1 MNRNIY
7 IIVAL
12 VVTLFTIVY
21 FSNGNGNGD
30 SSNESK
36 IHKVA
41 FISLSV
47 VDDNTFKGFKK
58 KMNSYGWE
66 EGENIQY
73 IVPGAANKIKNLPS
87 IVKSVIKQKPDLI
100 LVSSTPATQE
110 VKKAVKGLNIPV
122 VFCPV
127 NDPVSSKI
135 LVNQNAPKGNI
146 TGIRLPTGDSK
157 RFEWLHTISPN
168 IKNVLIPY
176 SKNDESAIA
185 SRDAIREVA
194 KSLNITLIE
203 KAFLENMT
211 IKQFFE
217 KCSNCSD
224 AIFLPRD
231 SRIEA
236 KIQDFVKY
244 SIDNKLPLSAPSYQ
258 QVQKGALFT
267 YGFIHEELG
276 KQSAR
281 MADRILRG
289 VKPEDL
295 PVKYGNAY
303 LVINK
308 KTANKINI
316 SFSDNVIRNAKL
328 IIE

>member
-7 IIVAL
+7 IIVTL
-12 VVTLFTIVY
+12 VVTLFAVVY
-21 FSNGNGNGD
+21 FSSNGGNSD
-30 SSNESK
+30 ESK

-41 FISLSV
+41 FVSLSV
-47 VDDNTFKGFKK
+47 VDDSTFNGFKK
-58 KMNSYGWE
+58 KMKSYGWE
-66 EGENIQY
+66 EGKNIQY
-73 IVPGAANKIKNLPS
+73 IVPGAANDIKNLPS
-87 IVKSVIKQKPDLI
+87 IVTSVIKQKPDLI

-127 NDPVSSKI
+127 NDPISSKI
-135 LVNQNAPKGNI
+135 VLNQNAPKGNI

-176 SKNDESAIA
+176 SKNDGSSIV
-185 SRDAIREVA
+185 SRDAVREVA
-194 KSLNITLIE
+194 KSLNINLIE

-211 IKQFFE
+211 VKQLFE
-217 KCSNCSD
+217 ECTKCSY

-231 SRIEA
+231 SRTEARIE
-236 KIQDFVKY
+236 DFVKY
-244 SIDNKLPLSAPSYQ
+244 SIDNKVPLSAPSYQ

-295 PVKYGNAY
+295 PVKYGNVY

-316 SFSDNVIRNAKL
+316 TFSESIIRNAKI

>member
-12 VVTLFTIVY
+12 IVTLFTIVY
-21 FSNGNGNGD
+21 FSSNGG

-41 FISLSV
+41 FVSLSV
-47 VDDNTFKGFKK
+47 VDDNTFNGFKK
-58 KMNSYGWE
+58 KMKSYGWE
-66 EGENIQY
+66 EDKNIQY
-73 IVPGAANKIKNLPS
+73 IVPGAANIVENLPS
-87 IVKSVIKQKPDLI
+87 IVKSVINKKPDLI

-110 VKKAVKGLNIPV
+110 VKRAVEGLNIPV

-135 LVNQNAPKGNI
+135 LLNQNAPKGNI

-168 IKNVLIPY
+168 IKKVLIPY
-176 SKNDESAIA
+176 SKNDGSSIT
-185 SRDAIREVA
+185 SRDAVREVA

-211 IKQFFE
+211 VKQLFE
-217 KCSNCSD
+217 ECTKCSY

-236 KIQDFVKY
+236 RIEDFVKY
-244 SIDNKLPLSAPSYQ
+244 SIENKLPLSAPSYQ

-295 PVKYGNAY
+295 PVKYGNVY

-316 SFSDNVIRNAKL
+316 SFSETVIRNAKL

>member
-1 MNRNIY
+1 M
-7 IIVAL
+7 
-12 VVTLFTIVY
+12 T
-21 FSNGNGNGD
+21 
-30 SSNESK
+30 
-36 IHKVA
+36 
-41 FISLSV
+41 
-47 VDDNTFKGFKK
+47 
-58 KMNSYGWE
+58 
-66 EGENIQY
+66 
-73 IVPGAANKIKNLPS
+73 
-87 IVKSVIKQKPDLI
+87 VK
-100 LVSSTPATQE
+100 E
-110 VKKAVKGLNIPV
+110 
-122 VFCPV
+122 
-127 NDPVSSKI
+127 
-135 LVNQNAPKGNI
+135 
-146 TGIRLPTGDSK
+146 
-157 RFEWLHTISPN
+157 
-168 IKNVLIPY
+168 
-176 SKNDESAIA
+176 
-185 SRDAIREVA
+185 
-194 KSLNITLIE
+194 
-203 KAFLENMT
+203 
-211 IKQFFE
+211 FFE
-217 KCSNCSD
+217 QCTKCSD

-236 KIQDFVKY
+236 RIEDFVKY
-244 SIDNKLPLSAPSYQ
+244 SIDNKVPLSAPSYQ